1 MTWRKSVVISGHS
14 APVYA
19 CAVSGEFIYSTA
31 GDRFVTRWNISDGK
45 QDAFTVKLDAPAYTL
60 GIVPSEQLLIIG
72 CTNGTIIAINTVSK
86 QLAWEHNFLGKAL
99 FSVVDCPA
107 EKWLVL
113 GDAEG
118 HLLVVDYNG
127 KLLTTFHLDCGKI
140 RSIKHTESDLFIAC
154 QDGSWRQLELPTFN
168 EIHKQQ
174 AHEGGVTAL
183 SINPVANTLLTGG
196 KDAHLRLW
204 DLVTGTLLQGWP
216 AHYQTIYGI
225 AQCSE
230 VFITVSMDK
239 TIKIWNSHEWKVTQ
253 RIEFKQGG
261 HNRSVNGC
269 LAIDKDRFLTFS
281 DDKSIFLFE
290 WKMEN

>member
-19 CAVSGEFIYSTA
+19 CTVFGDFIYSTA
-31 GDRFVTRWNISDGK
+31 GDRFITRWNTSDGK
-45 QDAFTVKLDAPAYTL
+45 QDSFTVKLDAPAYTL
-60 GIVPSEQLLIIG
+60 GIVASERLLIIG
-72 CTNGTIIAINTVSK
+72 CTNGTIIAINTDSK
-86 QLAWEHNFLGKAL
+86 QLVWEHNFLGKAL
-99 FSVVDCPA
+99 FSVVDCPV
-107 EKWLVL
+107 EKWMVL

-118 HLLVVDYNG
+118 HILVVDYTG

-140 RSIKHTESDLFIAC
+140 RSIKHAGNILFIAC

-168 EIHKQQ
+168 EINKQQ
-174 AHEGGVTAL
+174 AHEGGV
-183 SINPVANTLLTGG
+183 VAVSFNEITNTLLSGG

-204 DLVTGTLLQGWP
+204 DISTGKLLQEWP

-225 AQCSE
+225 EQCGDQI
-230 VFITVSMDK
+230 ITVSMDK
-239 TIKIWNSHEWKVTQ
+239 TIKIWDSNEWKVTQ

-269 LAIDKDRFLTFS
+269 VAIDQNRFITFS
-281 DDKSIFLFE
+281 DDKSILLFE
-290 WKMEN
+290 WKI

>member
-140 RSIKHTESDLFIAC
+140 RSIKHTESGLFIAC

-204 DLVTGTLLQGWP
+204 DLVTGTLLQEWP

-225 AQCSE
+225 AQCGE

-239 TIKIWNSHEWKVTQ
+239 TIKIWNSNEWKVTQ

-290 WKMEN
+290 WEMEN

>member
-14 APVYA
+14 APIYA
-19 CAVSGEFIYSTA
+19 CTVFNEFIYSTA
-31 GDRFVTRWNISDGK
+31 GDRFVTRWNTADGK

-60 GIVPSEQLLIIG
+60 GIVESERLLIIG
-72 CTNGTIIAINTVSK
+72 CTNGTIIAIHTDSK
-86 QLAWEHNFLGKAL
+86 QLVWEHNFLGKAL
-99 FSVVDCPA
+99 FSAVDCPA

-118 HLLVVDYNG
+118 HLLVLDYTG

-140 RSIKHTESDLFIAC
+140 RSIKHTKTGLFIGC

-168 EIHKQQ
+168 EIRKQQ
-174 AHEGGVTAL
+174 AHEGGVVSL
-183 SINPVANTLLTGG
+183 SINEFTHTLLSGG

-204 DLVTGTLLQGWP
+204 DMLTGKLLQEWP

-225 AQCSE
+225 AQCGDE
-230 VFITVSMDK
+230 IITVSMDK
-239 TIKIWNSHEWKVTQ
+239 TIKIWDSTEWKVTQ

-269 LAIDKDRFLTFS
+269 LAIDQNRFLTFS
-281 DDKSIFLFE
+281 DDKSILIFE
-290 WKMEN
+290 CKMEN

>member
-1 MTWRKSVVISGHS
+1 MSWRKSVVIAGHS

-19 CAVSGEFIYSTA
+19 CAVFGEFIYSTA
-31 GDRFVTRWNISDGK
+31 GDRFVTRWNTSDGN
-45 QDAFTVKLDAPAYTL
+45 QNAFAVKLDAPAYTL
-60 GIVPSEQLLIIG
+60 GIVPSERLLIIG
-72 CTNGTIIAINTVSK
+72 CTNGTVIAINIDSK
-86 QLAWEHNFLGKAL
+86 QLVWEHNFLGKAL
-99 FSVVDCPA
+99 FSITDCPS

-118 HLLVVDYNG
+118 HLLVVDYTG

-140 RSIKHTESDLFIAC
+140 RSIKCAENNLFLAC

-168 EIHKQQ
+168 EIRTQQ
-174 AHEGGVTAL
+174 AHAGGVVAL
-183 SINPVANTLLTGG
+183 SVNMVGKTLLTGG

-204 DLVTGTLLQGWP
+204 DLSTAQLLQEWP

-225 AQCSE
+225 EQCGE
-230 VFITVSMDK
+230 DVITVSMDK
-239 TIKIWNSHEWKVTQ
+239 TIKIWDSSEWKVSQ

-269 LAIDKDRFLTFS
+269 LAIDQNRFLTFS
-281 DDKSIFLFE
+281 DDKTIVLFE
-290 WKMEN
+290 WKI

>member
-1 MTWRKSVVISGHS
+1 MTWQKSVVISGHS

-31 GDRFVTRWNISDGK
+31 GDRFVTRWNSSDGK
-45 QDAFTVKLDAPAYTL
+45 QDAFTVKLDAPTYTL
-60 GIVPSEQLLIIG
+60 GIVSSEQLLIIG

-86 QLAWEHNFLGKAL
+86 QLVWEHNFLGKAL

-118 HLLVVDYNG
+118 HLLVVDYTG

-140 RSIKHTESDLFIAC
+140 RSIKHTERGLFIAC

-174 AHEGGVTAL
+174 AHEGGVTSL

-204 DLVTGTLLQGWP
+204 DLVTGTLLQEWP

-225 AQCSE
+225 AKCGE
-230 VFITVSMDK
+230 AFITVSMDK
-239 TIKIWNSHEWKVTQ
+239 TIKIWNSNEWKVTQ

-269 LAIDKDRFLTFS
+269 LAIDQNRFLTFS

-290 WKMEN
+290 LKMEN